1 MEILSNVEY
10 EVEITEGREWLAA
23 DDATRSEPGLSTSEH
38 RFTVGAN
45 SELLERSA
53 TVVFKDLASDLQ
65 DEVTVVQAAMAD
77 PDPER
82 TALRAIYREA
92 NGDDWTNS
100 DNWCT
105 EKPLGEWYGV
115 ATDDEGHV
123 VELRLPQNNL
133 RGAIAHEIANLGHL
147 RILDLS
153 RNELECELVYE
164 LPQDGTVRPDF
175 WDYFRCD
182 LDDLKLLEEID
193 LSHNKLY
200 TSTNVPPSFREM
212 NALRRVDLSYNRLEC
227 WISADTW
234 RPMFEN
240 GRTVDMIL
248 NGNRMFEK
256 VHDFI
261 QNHPEWDRLAMQLV
275 RQYVYDIG
283 YERTCSRI
291 YLHRHEDRGA
301 AEHTRLVQPKR
312 AHDAPRLGPD
322 GREVDPVRRAVGT
335 ALSQALR
342 GAGPCRG
349 GHNARG
355 RSVQAGGR
363 TVSGNARGGV
373 ARSGGLRRCRG
384 AQNHSPFRTLSE
396 LSVLRP
402 RGKAGRRRI
411 YRNILL
417 WYGRRR
423 TAAVRPHGEG
433 IPVRQQYEFDM
444 FQDIRQ
450 VHLREHGLL
459 DGQEDR
465 AVAAG
470 DARQRGRSRADRRI
484 FTDVDIETGFYKDA
498 MVFAMESFFS
508 VEPTKTY
515 REYFNV
521 HMVYAVSKR
530 RQLTRNRTDSAL
542 WTIEDSANGID
553 GSLGT
558 VDNYAAATGTVY
570 PNRITCVVVNAHN
583 AALTYINVD
592 LARAI
597 AYSGFSYNNRW
608 MLRRWITHEA
618 IGHALG
624 WLGDEYSSSIEHP
637 NPGEIPQ
644 NEKAGYY
651 RINIAD

>member
-1 MEILSNVEY
+1 MIRIFKFCPPILSAAIWLLTACSSDPKVDPVDPRQPRLTITWSPPTSQPAAGSTQLRFSTDEAWHIETAAGENIDPWFEIDPMLGGPGEDISVSVRLEENTAYLGRSFTLTIRTASLEKSVEITQLKRNAIIAGENRYELSAEEQTLTVEILSNVEY

-45 SELLERSA
+45 TDPQPRTARILFR
-53 TVVFKDLASDLQ
+53 DLASDLQ

-92 NGDDWTNS
+92 NGDGWTNS

-115 ATDDEGHV
+115 ATDDDGHV

-133 RGAIAHEIANLGHL
+133 RGAIAHEIAKLKHL

-275 RQYVYDIG
+275 RQYV
-283 YERTCSRI
+283 
-291 YLHRHEDRGA
+291 
-301 AEHTRLVQPKR
+301 
-312 AHDAPRLGPD
+312 
-322 GREVDPVRRAVGT
+322 
-335 ALSQALR
+335 
-342 GAGPCRG
+342 
-349 GHNARG
+349 
-355 RSVQAGGR
+355 
-363 TVSGNARGGV
+363 
-373 ARSGGLRRCRG
+373 
-384 AQNHSPFRTLSE
+384 
-396 LSVLRP
+396 
-402 RGKAGRRRI
+402 
-411 YRNILL
+411 
-417 WYGRRR
+417 
-423 TAAVRPHGEG
+423 
-433 IPVRQQYEFDM
+433 
-444 FQDIRQ
+444 
-450 VHLREHGLL
+450 
-459 DGQEDR
+459 
-465 AVAAG
+465 
-470 DARQRGRSRADRRI
+470 
-484 FTDVDIETGFYKDA
+484 
-498 MVFAMESFFS
+498 
-508 VEPTKTY
+508 
-515 REYFNV
+515 
-521 HMVYAVSKR
+521 
-530 RQLTRNRTDSAL
+530 
-542 WTIEDSANGID
+542 
-553 GSLGT
+553 
-558 VDNYAAATGTVY
+558 
-570 PNRITCVVVNAHN
+570 
-583 AALTYINVD
+583 
-592 LARAI
+592 
-597 AYSGFSYNNRW
+597 
-608 MLRRWITHEA
+608 
-618 IGHALG
+618 
-624 WLGDEYSSSIEHP
+624 
-637 NPGEIPQ
+637 
-644 NEKAGYY
+644 
-651 RINIAD
+651 